1 MTKRQKQWLV
11 RILVGGFLGV
21 AVLFLIG
28 AAMGSPFF
36 YGSSSFR
43 GLVLVDG
50 VMVLRLGGQEGLA
63 VAVQILLFFLLGAA
77 TGVATLPFA
86 DDGAALLR
94 RTLAHFAV
102 TAVLVA
108 LLAGLNF
115 GRYGILVWLLLL
127 VVLYLLWGVLLL
139 GWNTRWCAYRALSV
153 NYRNAPMPLFILAL
167 LVLTLWLGHKSLS
180 AFSRAGEIFALA
192 LGSALLLALMLAT
205 LRTEWNNVGPIWL
218 EDLPGAVG
226 GVLPV
231 LGLAGYGVLGA
242 FLAGQVKRREENRG
256 RLLRWGG
263 LWCALLAVFQL
274 ICIGCFGPGLLR
286 RMETPFFMLLRGVGV
301 PGAFERVESL
311 IMSLWLLAD
320 LTFLG
325 LILFVC
331 RAMVRYLGKG
341 KEPRWTAVVLVA
353 AAAGLA
359 LFTLQNLFGLS
370 WLMERLVPLANV
382 ILGCVVPLAAGL
394 VVRWKKGKE
403 HV

>member
-1 MTKRQKQWLV
+1 MSETEESSVSKDQISLRQL
-11 RILVGGFLGV
+11 L
-21 AVLFLIG
+21 
-28 AAMGSPFF
+28 M
-36 YGSSSFR
+36 
-43 GLVLVDG
+43 
-50 VMVLRLGGQEGLA
+50 
-63 VAVQILLFFLLGAA
+63 LLF
-77 TGVATLPFA
+77 
-86 DDGAALLR
+86 AALLSPMIQILPR
-94 RTLAHFAV
+94 ETVMLARKAGWLS
-102 TAVLVA
+102 ALAALPLVL
-108 LLAGLNF
+108 LLAWAFQTAPGKLGDGCGMAEGLEAAF
-115 GRYGILVWLLLL
+115 GPWVARGL

-167 LVLTLWLGHKSLS
+167 LLLTLWLGHKSLS

-192 LGSALLLALMLAT
+192 LGGALLLALGLAI
-205 LRTEWNNVGPIWL
+205 LRTEWNNVGPIWV

-263 LWCALLAVFQL
+263 LWCALLAAFQL

-320 LTFLG
+320 LAFLG
-325 LILFVC
+325 LILFAC

-341 KEPRWTAVVLVA
+341 KEPQWTAVVLVA
-353 AAAGLA
+353 AGAGLA

-382 ILGCVVPLAAGL
+382 ILGCVVPLVAGL

-403 HV
+403 VV